1 MDAAHPTA
9 SPPVAAT
16 PMAFVRAM
24 LLACEHRGHNPSAA
38 LASAQ
43 IERAD
48 TLRSEARIT
57 AAQMER
63 LSDQLM
69 RELDDEGL
77 GWFRRR
83 LPWGSYGML
92 ARASITAPTLRVAL
106 QRWCRHHALLTDDL
120 HLTLTEQATAH
131 GPVAVLSLVETRCA
145 PWLQGEWREFCHV
158 SLLRNAL
165 GLSSWL
171 VDSRIPLNAVHLA
184 YEAPDHASAYGVLF
198 NGPCHFG
205 SACTQ
210 LSFDHHYLDLPLR
223 RDETALRHMLQRA
236 LPLTVHTYR
245 KDRLLVNRVR
255 QTLAQHPDTLR
266 NAQAL
271 ANHLHTSVRTLHR
284 QLKEEGA
291 SLQTL
296 KDNVRR
302 DLATHLL
309 LRTQQPIK
317 KIALAVGFDNDK
329 SFSRAFRGW
338 TGQSPE
344 AFRELRDSR
353 LPALNASR

>member
-1 MDAAHPTA
+1 MTPA
-9 SPPVAAT
+9 STQPFQSVAVT

-24 LLACEHRGHNPSAA
+24 LLACKRLGHDPSEA

-43 IERAD
+43 IDPATVQRTGAC
-48 TLRSEARIT
+48 IT
-57 AAQMER
+57 ASQMER

-69 RELDDEGL
+69 RALDDEAL
-77 GWFRRR
+77 GWFSRR

-106 QRWCRHHALLTDDL
+106 HRWCRHHALLTDDL
-120 HLTLTEQATAH
+120 RLTLTEQATPH
-131 GPVAVLSLVETRCA
+131 GPVALLSLEETRCG

-184 YEAPDHASAYGVLF
+184 YDAPDHASAYGVLF

-205 SACTQ
+205 AACTQ

-255 QTLAQHPDTLR
+255 QTLTQHPETLR

-271 ANHLHTSVRTLHR
+271 ALHMHTSVRTLHR

-296 KDNVRR
+296 KDHVRQ
-302 DLATHLL
+302 DMATRLL
-309 LRTQQPIK
+309 LRTQLPIK

-329 SFSRAFRGW
+329 SFIRAFRGW
-338 TGQSPE
+338 TGQPPE
-344 AFRELRDSR
+344 AFRTGE
-353 LPALNASR
+353 